1 MKNFLYILTFF
12 ICISI
17 HSRAQEKD
25 STITCIHYISTIK
38 EYAEKNPIETEMILN
53 IGKKKNVFY
62 DRWYNAQKEIID
74 SVKKTG
80 GGFDKMLRAT
90 SQIPRPRFQ
99 LYFFNNYPEKG
110 ERLFIN
116 FMGKDVYY
124 TEKIEPVKWELT
136 NKDTIIAEYNC
147 QSAIGTYRG
156 HKWHVYYTP
165 DIPFS
170 VGPWKLHGL
179 PGAIIYAKEDSGL
192 ATFEAIEIRTPKK
205 ALPTPRLDK
214 AIKCTPE
221 EYRKMRIEHAHNP
234 QEFMKNRFGFDSKG
248 RKADGTPIVYKH
260 KTALF
265 LED

>member
-1 MKNFLYILTFF
+1 MKKLILISCYLSIF
-12 ICISI
+12 IIA
-17 HSRAQEKD
+17 RAQKED
-25 STITCIHYISTIK
+25 SVIANIHYMSSIIEYVEKKAYESEMVLSISQNRT
-38 EYAEKNPIETEMILN
+38 
-53 IGKKKNVFY
+53 VFY
-62 DRWYNAQKEIID
+62 DRWYMEKKEIRD
-74 SVKKTG
+74 SVKKAG
-80 GGFDKMLRAT
+80 GGFQEMLRAT
-90 SQIPRPRFQ
+90 SKYPTPMHQ
-99 LYFFNNYPEKG
+99 YVYFNNYPQKG

-179 PGAIIYAKEDSGL
+179 PGAIMYAKEDSGL
-192 ATFEAIEIRTPKK
+192 AIFEAIEVRTPKK
-205 ALPTPRLDK
+205 ALPTPKLDR

-221 EYRKMRIEHAHNP
+221 EYRKMRIEEAHNP

-260 KTALF
+260 KTAVF

>member
-1 MKNFLYILTFF
+1 MRLFNLIILCAFCLYGKSQTV
-12 ICISI
+12 
-17 HSRAQEKD
+17 D
-25 STITCIHYISTIK
+25 SVTANIHYMCNIK
-38 EYAEKNPIETEMILN
+38 LFEEREPIETEMVLSISQ
-53 IGKKKNVFY
+53 GKSVFY
-62 DRWYNAQKEIID
+62 ERWYNARNEIRD
-74 SVKKTG
+74 SVKRAG
-80 GGFDKMLRAT
+80 GGFDEMVRAT
-90 SQIPRPRFQ
+90 SKIPRPIFQ

-116 FMGKDVYY
+116 FMGKFVYY

-136 NKDTIIAEYNC
+136 NQDTIIAEYNC

-179 PGAIIYAKEDSGL
+179 PGAIMYAKEDSGL
-192 ATFEAIEIRTPKK
+192 ATFEAIEVRTPKK
-205 ALPTPRLDK
+205 ALPTPKLDK

-221 EYRKMRIEHAHNP
+221 EYRKMEIEQAHNP

-248 RKADGTPIVYKH
+248 YKADGTPIVYKH
-260 KTALF
+260 KTAVF